1 MRLATTTSDFF
12 KYGLNVEESI
22 MAILEAGFKYID
34 YSFDYDFT
42 NKTGLLGENWEA
54 YADGLLNMAKKTV
67 FILFRHTH
75 HWEDH
80 F

>member
-1 MRLATTTSDFF
+1 MNIHIIR
-12 KYGLNVEESI
+12 N
-22 MAILEAGFKYID
+22 ID

-75 HWEDH
+75 PFVKSEARTQKRV
-80 F
+80 